1 LPKKKI
7 DGQQENGAD
16 AQACRA
22 TLQLILARSNV
33 FFQNTGE
40 WISPVLSDP
49 ARREMAEGD
58 FVDGLRVFFHLIPSF
73 VDLAGE
79 YNKAGVSQSEYP
91 VIFFKGKEKRL
102 F

>member
-1 LPKKKI
+1 
-7 DGQQENGAD
+7 
-16 AQACRA
+16 
-22 TLQLILARSNV
+22 LIPARSDA

-40 WISPVLSDP
+40 WICLVLSGS

-58 FVDGLRVFFHLIPSF
+58 FVDGLRVFFHLIPSC